1 MDSDFLYDLDDVLKN
16 IDEAEVLSLFFPAFR
31 KSVVIDTR
39 FSDTEGPLVQLMP
52 MAASPQERMRS
63 LRRLRSNFPRVHNMA
78 FIPWSRYVESLITTG
93 IWGHL
98 VQRFKDAGHEKAVAT
113 CNSIMEELKSLE
125 KGELAAAVRGE
136 NYHTIWSARG

>member
-1 MDSDFLYDLDDVLKN
+1 MDSDFLYDLDEILKN
-16 IDEAEVLSLFFPAFR
+16 IDDAEVLSLFFPSFR

-39 FSDTEGPLVQLMP
+39 HSDTEGPLIQLMP

-63 LRRLRSNFPRVHNMA
+63 LRRLRSNFPRIQNMA
-78 FIPWSRYVESLITTG
+78 FIPWSRYVESLVTTG

-98 VQRFKDAGHEKAVAT
+98 VQRFKDAGHEEAAAT
-113 CNSIMEELKSLE
+113 CESIMVELVGLE
-125 KGELAAAVRGE
+125 QGELAAAVRGE